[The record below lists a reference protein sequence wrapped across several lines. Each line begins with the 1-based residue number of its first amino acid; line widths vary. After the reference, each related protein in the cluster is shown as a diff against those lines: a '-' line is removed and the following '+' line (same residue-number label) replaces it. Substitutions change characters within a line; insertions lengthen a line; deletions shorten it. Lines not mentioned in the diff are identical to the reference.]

1 MYKPVFPY
9 LGNQAIM
16 SSGRVTIHSS
26 DDFIFNFGKKGIAL
40 STPSTVTMD
49 VGEKVIVASP
59 RIELGYNETSLE
71 PLLLGDTTVRQLG
84 LLLDSISSLADALSK
99 MSSTQLEVS
108 IPLIITAS
116 TTLKEQARSV
126 KAQLEVNCKS
136 KTSFTT

>member
-16 SSGRVTIHSS
+16 SSGRVIIHSS